1 MESPASALGGLSRA
15 GAASTTAPSG
25 WRRWADRL
33 AWLAWV
39 VLATATTFGLL
50 AGATIAIVHRPEVDW
65 SAYDGPFA
73 LQKLGYL
80 LVLALSLPS
89 LAVGSW
95 DLLRGR
101 RAQVAA
107 RLLAFFGPLLVVL
120 GAEGL
125 VSHFVFGCAVTGWAC
140 PDGDFTIRWHQ
151 LHHTLVAGLP
161 LTLLY
166 GLALRRWRPALVRFG
181 RFAR

>member
-1 MESPASALGGLSRA
+1 M
-15 GAASTTAPSG
+15 
-25 WRRWADRL
+25 L
-33 AWLAWV
+33 A
-39 VLATATTFGLL
+39 F
-50 AGATIAIVHRPEVDW
+50 
-65 SAYDGPFA
+65 
-73 LQKLGYL
+73 
-80 LVLALSLPS
+80 SLPS
-89 LAVGSW
+89 LAIGSW
-95 DLLRGR
+95 DLLRNR
-101 RAQVAA
+101 RGQAAA